1 MIHNIKELFPDYII
15 LLKVGTFVDS
25 YNDDAYIMSYLFQY
39 KLKTLGSLDTTC
51 GFPTSS
57 MNHIKEVLESRNIN
71 YLIVDKKLGY
81 EEVEKMNFKKKN
93 KYDEILKKANEYID
107 KINRIQKINIYLNK
121 YPDKI
126 SKVEEV
132 LYEG

>member
-1 MIHNIKELFPDYII
+1 
-15 LLKVGTFVDS
+15 
-25 YNDDAYIMSYLFQY
+25 
-39 KLKTLGSLDTTC
+39 
-51 GFPTSS
+51 
-57 MNHIKEVLESRNIN
+57 
-71 YLIVDKKLGY
+71 
-81 EEVEKMNFKKKN
+81 MNFKKKN

>member
-1 MIHNIKELFPDYII
+1 MRDFII

-57 MNHIKEVLESRNIN
+57 MNHIKGVLESRNIN

-126 SKVEEV
+126 SKVEED
-132 LYEG
+132 LYEE